1 MLLCALTSF
10 CNYGRTM
17 SSDNKDECVQEE
29 EAQVTSP
36 DAEVLEEEP
45 RNLLLALVSQIR
57 PGMDLSK
64 ITLPTFILEPRSM
77 LEKLTDFM
85 THGEFLTLVPKIK
98 DPVERMVGIVKWYLS
113 GFYIKPQG
121 VKKPYNP
128 ILGEFYRAKWN
139 HEDGTTTHYVAEQTS
154 HHPPISSLYISNR
167 KAGFMINGS
176 IFPRSK
182 FFRFSVASFLDGTAI
197 LTLLDSGE
205 TYTIT
210 FPTVYGRGI
219 IVGTLLMELCG
230 NVTISC
236 HQTHCKAEIEFK
248 EKGFFTG
255 EYNVVVGKIRMKKDV
270 LHTFQGK
277 WDGRIDITNTKTKK
291 TEVLWDSKDA
301 RRGPKIV
308 RTLEQQ
314 EDFESQKLWI
324 NVTNAIK
331 KRDQKEATVEKTKL
345 EDAQRKTAKERAEEW
360 APRLFRK
367 NTAGEW
373 TYKYINYKP
382 YSPNEE
388 TQEEEEGIIFSKGVG
403 KQATIEAQDQT
414 FRALSER
421 LATEN
426 IEKTPE
432 KKARSFSSSFLKGSG
447 GVSNR

>member
-1 MLLCALTSF
+1 
-10 CNYGRTM
+10 M
-17 SSDNKDECVQEE
+17 SSDENEDGSPVN
-29 EAQVTSP
+29 SP

-85 THGEFLTLVPKIK
+85 THGELLALAPKIN
-98 DPVERMVGIVKWYLS
+98 DPVERMVSIVKWYLS

-128 ILGEFYRAKWN
+128 ILGEFFRTKWS

-167 KAGFMINGS
+167 KAGFVINGS

-182 FFRFSVASFLDGTAI
+182 FFRFSVASFLDGVAN

-205 TYTIT
+205 VYTIT

-236 HQTHCKAEIEFK
+236 QQTGCKTEIEFK

-255 EYNVVVGKIRMKKDV
+255 EYNVITGKIRNSKKDI
-270 LHTFQGK
+270 LHTIQGK
-277 WDGRIDITNTKTKK
+277 WDGRIDITNCKTKK

-301 RRGPKIV
+301 KRVPKV
-308 RTLEQQ
+308 TRPLDQQ
-314 EDFESQKLWI
+314 EDCESQKLWI

-331 KRDQKEATVEKTKL
+331 KRDQKEATAEKTKL
-345 EDAQRKTAKERAEEW
+345 EDAQRKATKERSEEW
-360 APRLFRK
+360 TPRLFRK
-367 NTAGEW
+367 NQKGDWMYRYTNLE
-373 TYKYINYKP
+373 P
-382 YSPNEE
+382 YSAEE
-388 TQEEEEGIIFSKGVG
+388 QNQEEEDGIIFMSGVG
-403 KQATIEAQDQT
+403 KQATVEGEEKQFSAINAQ
-414 FRALSER
+414 LSQAESS
-421 LATEN
+421 
-426 IEKTPE
+426 EKPAE
-432 KKARSFSSSFLKGSG
+432 KKTTRTFSSGFLKSSG
-447 GVSNR
+447 GVDKK

>member
-1 MLLCALTSF
+1 
-10 CNYGRTM
+10 M
-17 SSDNKDECVQEE
+17 STENKEENVQAAEE
-29 EAQVTSP
+29 EAQVNSP
-36 DAEVLEEEP
+36 DAEILEEEP

-85 THGEFLTLVPKIK
+85 THGELLALVPKIQ

-128 ILGEFYRAKWN
+128 ILGEFFRTKWT

-167 KAGFMINGS
+167 EAGFMINGS

-182 FFRFSVASFLDGTAI
+182 FLRFSVASFLDGTAI
-197 LTLLDSGE
+197 LTLLESGE
-205 TYTIT
+205 VYTIT

-236 HQTHCKAEIEFK
+236 EQTQCKAEIEFK

-255 EYNVVVGKIRMKKDV
+255 EYNVISGKIKQKKDT
-270 LHTFQGK
+270 LYTITGK
-277 WDGRIDITNTKTKK
+277 WDGKMDITKNKK

-301 RRGPKIV
+301 KRVPKV
-308 RTLEQQ
+308 TRPLDQQ

-331 KRDQKEATVEKTKL
+331 KRDQKEATAEKSKL
-345 EDAQRKTAKERAEEW
+345 EDAQRKATKERSDEW
-360 APRLFRK
+360 VPRLFRK
-367 NTAGEW
+367 TAAGDW
-373 TYKYINYKP
+373 TYRYINYKP
-382 YSPNEE
+382 YSPSEG
-388 TQEEEEGIIFSKGVG
+388 TQEEEEGIIYMKGVG
-403 KQATIEAQDQT
+403 KQATIEAEEATFKAINDKIEAEQKESRQT
-414 FRALSER
+414 
-421 LATEN
+421 
-426 IEKTPE
+426 PD
-432 KKARSFSSSFLKGSG
+432 KKPGRTFSSSFLKGSG
-447 GVSNR
+447 GVSKEK